1 MEFSKDGVTIYLKH
15 KSFGYNDMRL
25 FILNHIPKIIFK
37 DQRLRKLSY
46 IDIDFNEHQIK
57 RHFKGQTYITF
68 KVIQTFDDN
77 GSIRLKMASD
87 NTTDYNAL
95 VMASKRDIRTI
106 YPHLKLANKEYV
118 YQQAKIDCEEFL
130 KDYENLLNG
139 NIFSL
144 KITYND
150 NNTINSIPLLMTNTK
165 DFTMDVISNIG
176 IIQGKA
182 VLAVEEMTKTEEF
195 KEMFNRFDNRID
207 FSNEKE

>member
-46 IDIDFNEHQIK
+46 IDVDFNEHQIK

-77 GSIRLKMASD
+77 GSIMLKMASK
-87 NTTDYNAL
+87 NAKDYNAL
-95 VMASKRDIRTI
+95 VMASKREIRTV

-118 YQQAKIDCEEFL
+118 YQQAKTECEEYL
-130 KDYENLLNG
+130 KDYKNLLNG
-139 NIFSL
+139 NIFSIEIEN
-144 KITYND
+144 KDD
-150 NNTINSIPLLMTNTK
+150 NNNEKIPLLITDLESFPN
-165 DFTMDVISNIG
+165 DVLSHIELMQS
-176 IIQGKA
+176 KA
-182 VLAVEEMTKTEEF
+182 ILAVEEMTKTEKF

>member
-1 MEFSKDGVTIYLKH
+1 MEFNKDGITIHLKH
-15 KSFGYNDMRL
+15 KSFVYNDMRL
-25 FILNHIPKIIFK
+25 FILNHILKIIFK

-57 RHFKGQTYITF
+57 RHFKGQTFITF

-77 GSIRLKMASD
+77 GSIRLKMASKD
-87 NTTDYNAL
+87 TKDYNTL
-95 VMASKRDIRTI
+95 VMASKREIRTV

-118 YQQAKIDCEEFL
+118 HQQAKIECERYL

-139 NIFSL
+139 NIFSMEIEN
-144 KITYND
+144 KDD
-150 NNTINSIPLLMTNTK
+150 NSNEKIPLLITDTES
-165 DFTMDVISNIG
+165 FTVDVLSHIELMPSKVI
-176 IIQGKA
+176 
-182 VLAVEEMTKTEEF
+182 LAVEEMTKTEEF